1 MRTVTLHL
9 CKNDTMTDMLT
20 INLSKGVASVRI
32 LEDYPGSPGGECV
45 EAQEAG
51 GQVLTG
57 ELQAQKAAFSQAC
70 QALNGVIDKV
80 NKFYDKV
87 FVGHSEEIARL
98 SVEIARK
105 ILMQKI
111 ENGDYEIESIVK
123 EALENAPGRQD
134 VVVHLHPEDVAQC
147 QRAQQ
152 DDPGSALVGVRFV
165 CDSNIGRAECLLE
178 SPKGIVK
185 SLIDENLERID
196 RALKNKQ

>member
-1 MRTVTLHL
+1 MPG
-9 CKNDTMTDMLT
+9 MLT
-20 INLSKGVASVRI
+20 INLSKPVASVRI
-32 LEDYPGSPGGECV
+32 LENHSGPLGGER
-45 EAQEAG
+45 ADGQEAA

-57 ELQAQKAAFSQAC
+57 ELEAQKAAFSQAC
-70 QALNGVIDKV
+70 QTLNGVIDKL

-105 ILMQKI
+105 ILMHKV

-123 EALENAPGRQD
+123 EALGNAPDRHD

-152 DDPGSALVGVRFV
+152 DDPGSALVGVTFV
-165 CDSNIGRAECLLE
+165 SDSNIGRAECLLQ

-185 SLIDENLERID
+185 SLIDENLERIG
-196 RALKNKQ
+196 RALTNK

>member
-1 MRTVTLHL
+1 MSGT
-9 CKNDTMTDMLT
+9 LT
-20 INLSKGVASVRI
+20 ISLSKPVASVGI
-32 LEDYPGSPGGECV
+32 LDNYPGPLGGEQV
-45 EAQEAG
+45 EAEEAG
-51 GQVLTG
+51 GQVLTA

-70 QALNGVIDKV
+70 QTLNGVIDRL
-80 NKFYDKV
+80 NEFYDKV

-123 EALENAPGRQD
+123 EAIENAPDRQD
-134 VVVHLHPEDVAQC
+134 MVVHLHPEDVAQC

-152 DDPGSALVGVRFV
+152 DDPGSALVGVTFV
-165 CDSNIGRAECLLE
+165 RDSNIGRAECLLE

>member
-1 MRTVTLHL
+1 MSG
-9 CKNDTMTDMLT
+9 MLT
-20 INLSKGVASVRI
+20 INLSNPVASVGI
-32 LEDYPGSPGGECV
+32 LDNYPGPLGV
-45 EAQEAG
+45 EQADAQDAA
-51 GQVLTG
+51 GQVLTE
-57 ELQAQKAAFSQAC
+57 ELEVQKAAFSQAC
-70 QALNGVIDKV
+70 QTLNGVIDKL
-80 NKFYDKV
+80 NKFYDSA

-105 ILMQKI
+105 ILMHKV

-123 EALENAPGRQD
+123 EALESAPDRQD

-152 DDPGSALVGVRFV
+152 DEPGSALVGVTFV

-185 SLIDENLERID
+185 SLIDENLERIA
-196 RALKNKQ
+196 RALKNK

>member
-1 MRTVTLHL
+1 MPG
-9 CKNDTMTDMLT
+9 MLT
-20 INLSKGVASVRI
+20 INLSKPVASVRI
-32 LEDYPGSPGGECV
+32 LENCPGSLGGERI
-45 EAQEAG
+45 EAQEAA

-57 ELQAQKAAFSQAC
+57 ELEAQKAAFSQAC
-70 QALNGVIDKV
+70 QTLNGVIDKL

-105 ILMQKI
+105 ILMHKV

-123 EALENAPGRQD
+123 EALGNAPDRHD

-152 DDPGSALVGVRFV
+152 DDPGSALVGVTFV
-165 CDSNIGRAECLLE
+165 SDSNIGRAECLLE

-185 SLIDENLERID
+185 SLIDENLERIG
-196 RALKNKQ
+196 RALKNK